1 MPQPS
6 NVDLAGIERRLDA
19 LIRIALDSQKD
30 RDEEITIGDQI
41 LMLEDAGL
49 LPSEAGSVLG
59 IDSSQLTKYT
69 NKAKNKKLRAK
80 MTKKRKGNP
89 L

>member
-1 MPQPS
+1 MAHV
-6 NVDLAGIERRLDA
+6 NEVGVAGIERRLDA
-19 LIRIALDSQKD
+19 LIRITLDSHKGQN
-30 RDEEITIGDQI
+30 EEINVGDQI

-59 IDSSQLTKYT
+59 IDSRQLTKYV

-80 MTKKRKGNP
+80 LAKKRSGNP